1 MPELN
6 HKFTLGRMNK
16 DADERLVQN
25 GEYRDALNTQ
35 VATSDGSDI
44 GTLQNLL
51 GNIDIS
57 HDFINFDPAGTQLG
71 DFEYYCVGSIVDGKT
86 DRIYWMLSG
95 AGKDIIAEYD
105 YTTQVVLPVIV
116 DIYNI
121 NVVAGPGSGRVLNF
135 DKNFLITGINI
146 IDDFLFWTDNNTEP
160 KQINIQ
166 TAKMGCVNPT
176 SLLPDFN
183 YQTDLYVK
191 TRKPE
196 NQVPPF
202 VNVAK
207 MKEEHITVIKK
218 SPKIAPRLEM
228 KNTLRGDHDLDGF
241 IGNIQ
246 TTITFNTSTVQ
257 GSDPVATLQDS
268 DGEWLTNEIAFQ
280 TDSLVDYETGDFL
293 TLTLQGSGGAYTSDQ
308 ELSEIV
314 IEIKS
319 HIEWNHNYIYL
330 TTAYDSP
337 ASVLTDPTKLF
348 IGGVNV
354 PATNIWFR
362 AEIVSGNLTVN
373 STTNLFDVSLKQEDS
388 VFKFKFPR
396 FATRYKYTD
405 GQYSTF
411 SPFSEVAFLPS
422 KFDYLPKEGYNLGM
436 VNSVRKLAIK
446 DFVNKQQIPEDVVEM
461 DILYKESN
469 SPIVY
474 AVDTIKR
481 VDFNAS
487 KYDSWNAININD
499 TSTQNTTGFVRISS
513 EVIHSMIPSNQL
525 LRVYDNVPRKAL
537 AQEIVGNRIVYGNYL
552 QNYNM
557 ENSSSF
563 SVPAL
568 ISLGVVSFSRNSNI
582 TIDAH
587 LTHTTRSLATSGLA
601 MVPQLLN
608 PLHAKSYSPAKSI
621 KTLRTYQ
628 VGVSY
633 IDEFGRETP
642 VFSSSK
648 NSKNSLQVPKSI
660 ADQAG
665 SLKAQMFSMRP
676 EWAKNFKFLI
686 KESSNEYY
694 NLAMDRW
701 YPAQDGNIWLSF
713 PSAERNKV
721 DDETFLILK
730 KRHNSDIFVP
740 DNTKYKIL
748 AIENEAPLFI
758 KTKKVPKKTVFDT
771 ESMPAVPAI
780 PGPPQA
786 AVRLIG
792 TAAAGSNDETTG
804 FPATNGTQIKF
815 YTDDILSLARVI
827 EDEGIINWEFRVRH
841 AVGGTSNWYKIQ
853 SFEKDP
859 VGTYTTIVSKKQ
871 FGLDMGVTSAIPWG
885 NPTAAG
891 AAFDNI
897 QVEFVRNEVKDLPEF
912 DGRFFVK
919 VLADSTIKKSITGQY
934 AGEDSTA
941 WQVTDAI
948 RSQYINPETDY
959 GNTGIPDQ
967 WDNGSVDKWFGSDK
981 NTISIEDMGPS
992 SQGNKMNH
1000 AVHDY
1005 VTSTSPTHGQTYWNQ
1020 AGKISASGNASSG
1033 WFIDKIEA
1041 FRPWK
1046 ITGGMGWDYDMN
1058 NPVTNPNTNGVSN
1071 TTRNDNSYFTNQ
1083 DTGYAQST
1091 YFMGSLCAS
1100 VNGKGYK
1107 QQLKLVGTNT
1117 HSSAPNTY
1125 LNQAD
1130 LKPHGTMLRDG
1141 DTNTYGGVIPS
1152 LGIDKISN
1160 GGGDIIHLSYSG
1172 VGSDEPLTPLSSL
1185 NQLKTRLDDAAWAV
1199 SFVDD
1204 VSFITAI
1211 TQQGALW
1218 RWAEDPD
1225 GIIYRTS
1232 GYDPS
1237 SMSGTL
1243 TQQEWNNNTFDK
1255 KDGGLGVGLYNY
1267 TSFCDYIV
1275 PHLVHYVQEWLFFSP
1290 SKIDSKQRS
1299 HFVSVG
1305 RRDTDK
1311 SSLGILAILG
1321 ADITFAGLLAGALVD
1336 LNNSQATSAGGWGGT
1351 GNAHYEYPSFTKEW
1365 GKARNRRRRYMFA
1378 AKPFI
1383 DANGKIIDISVNSST
1398 LGNVT
1403 NNPDPTTGVSTQT
1416 GNYLPTNDPGLTPHF
1431 LGDGTLLPRDPA
1443 LASSA
1448 SVPVRPSTDAPG
1460 IRPDGVYS
1468 DFNGTVPAI
1477 KTTDAAGAQSEAP
1490 GSCTFELVVPFIE
1503 TDDGDEFT
1511 TTNPA
1516 IWETEPKKDLDLD
1529 LYYEVGQTYPT
1540 DLNSTTMEQFVG
1552 PIRDYDVLFPKRN
1565 FNTKVTCFTPSSM
1578 FYSKA
1583 EFPLNSGAVYDLT
1596 SATAAGDPGLVGS
1609 AIPGSDDIRVV
1620 SHSIPAS
1627 NAYCTDGV
1635 SLDEA
1640 TCLAPN
1646 LWYDGEDGSDH
1657 HVWLEDVNGVPL
1669 IGDDASLIMY
1679 PGQVVPA
1686 QGSFL
1691 RFTREDGSTTESKVM
1706 SQAQITGPTL
1716 DPITGA
1722 QLGAVLH
1729 NAYELDSNSHNY
1741 EVSLPW
1747 HNCYSFGNGVESNRV
1762 RDDYNQVFIDK
1773 GAKVST
1779 VLEEPYLEDRRSSGL
1794 IYSGIYNSMSNVN
1807 NLNQFIQA
1815 EKITKDLN
1823 PDGGSIQKLYTRDTN
1838 LVTIC
1843 EDKVFKILASKDA
1856 LFNADGNPQLVA
1868 TNKVL
1873 GEATTFAGDYGIST
1887 NPESFAVDSFR
1898 MYFTDRVRGAV
1909 IRLSQDGITPI
1920 SSIGMAD
1927 WFNDNLV
1934 QAKRLVGSFDDK
1946 KKEYNLNL
1954 GYFDYATYS
1963 VDILCDAKTILDP
1976 LTGQVI
1982 SQVFTIV
1989 PPGVL
1994 VLNGTDA
2001 SKFSIG
2007 DIVNGEGIKPNS
2019 VITAIDYQG
2028 GGAWWIKLN
2037 QTPDLADLWALLP
2050 QGQTLPFVYGTY
2062 FTFPTRIT
2070 ASVETQPSNTIS
2082 FSEKNKGWV
2091 SFKSFLK
2098 EGGLSLNNE
2107 YFTFKHG
2114 MLNQH
2119 HTNPVHNNFYG
2130 QQFDSSV
2137 EVLFNEIPGSV
2148 KSFGALNYEG
2158 SQSHITQ
2165 DLQNSA
2171 EYWDNKDKLG
2181 WYVSNVYTD
2190 LQEGDLH
2197 EFKDKE
2203 NKWFSQLKGV
2213 TTKWLDDGMG
2223 GNIDT
2228 NEFSYQGID
2237 DNSGVTI
2244 IDGGYTS
2251 WDCYPGGESIRDCT
2265 QGEQP
2270 VARDVNGNLYRH
2282 YDAIAAAAAGN
2293 PSLQNPSWI
2302 NYLWMNS
2309 ANPGG
2314 IALSNGQTSGVWNSG
2329 YSIGYTG
2336 TFGTGTVYDDNSP
2349 SIVMG
2354 QSEAKFPC
2362 FVNGVDN
2369 TDGNYTMHAGTALTG
2384 INCDPNGIP
2393 YLYAHNFLYLYEYG
2407 NSSSAPNCGFANLLT
2422 SSGQSVHDAFGA
2434 GNLVYKLEYDINGNS
2449 IFGPNVD
2456 GIIDM
2461 MSLAEID
2468 WDQQGDSCRV
2478 CGPTRIP
2485 PRCIEIPGLSG
2496 VYANEQLCLS
2506 DPTTACGSLCTYRGT
2521 MDTILVHAT
2530 DSDCA
2535 LGSVHVN
2542 FPVLDPSASF
2552 WNVSYTAV
2560 NVVNTLAGTIYDD
2573 PVTYYFFGDSNSHV
2587 LDGGEWMATITDS
2600 NGCTVTKDFE
2610 ILCNYNPPV
2619 SCVNNFNS
2627 VINVVDATE
2636 DGVGNCPQT
2645 LADGSID
2652 VTITSISPSATT
2664 WSVQY
2669 LSLIN
2674 GILTS
2679 IFIDDNFGSGYQIN
2693 SSSYLG
2699 NLDSGDYVVRVS
2711 DNADCVADFSVAVL
2725 CVAVPII
2732 VCGSG
2737 LYDLTNPVNVQP
2749 TSPNCNNG
2757 AISWDLAISPNYSS
2771 NGAPPPTTVTVT
2783 FHESITPNIPITTT
2797 NYPFTQLPLTISNT
2811 GLSAGITYAYTISD
2825 NNGCATFRSWSAYT
2839 CVASIPGCMDSQS
2852 INYDPLATVD
2862 NGSCI
2867 RPPRINKHRSQ
2878 HSANCSPSGTYGAY
2892 ECIGDDLETGWDR
2905 VKEVRVNTSATSFT
2919 IQYYRYSSTSWP
2931 GCPTDIN
2938 INTPIAQQFQLPA
2951 SATPVGPLQGP
2962 FFVSNL
2968 NVTQTYGPNVIIE
2981 SQQGNGPQFH
2991 LDLGGMDNLSNN
3003 ACSGKKYAI
3012 EITDNNGLSSAVC
3025 IDIGN
3030 KPRVTQLNDSG
3041 HIAMNAVF
3049 QVPMGSGWNWHQ
3061 YPDSNNPFWHA
3072 FAPKATITVTDA
3084 TGPNCD
3090 DGQIEVSNVIVGGC
3104 SGNYSVSLVFA
3115 PGEIG
3120 GQLPCNTYT
3129 CWDHPDN
3136 VVNVGIP
3143 SSSSNSV
3150 VFGNL
3155 NSTAIMHPLYPG
3167 YGQGNYYIQ
3176 ILDNMGNR
3184 ARYKSWIHHSP
3195 GVLLPNG
3202 NLIVSC

>member
-25 GEYRDALNTQ
+25 GEYRDALNAQ
-35 VATSDGSDI
+35 VATSDGSDT

-51 GNIDIS
+51 GNTDIS

-71 DFEYYCVGSIVDGKT
+71 DFEYHCIGSIVDGKT

-95 AGKDIIAEYD
+95 IGKDIIAEYD

-135 DKNFLITGINI
+135 DKNYLITGINI

-166 TAKMGCVNPT
+166 TAKMGCVEPKT
-176 SLLPDFN
+176 LLPDFN

-218 SPKIAPRLEM
+218 SPKIAPRLQM
-228 KNTLRGDHDLDGF
+228 KNTLRGDTDLDGF
-241 IGNIQ
+241 YGNIQ
-246 TTITFNTSTVQ
+246 TTITID
-257 GSDPVATLQDS
+257 DPVATLQDNDS
-268 DGEWLTNEIAFQ
+268 EWLTNEISFQ

-293 TLTLQGSGGAYTSDQ
+293 TLTLLGGGGAYTSNQ

-319 HIEWNHNYIYL
+319 HIEYNNDYNYL
-330 TTAYDSP
+330 TNYYDSG
-337 ASVLTDPTKLF
+337 SDLTDPTKLF
-348 IGGVNV
+348 VGGVNV

-474 AVDTIKR
+474 AVDTVKR

-568 ISLGVVSFSRNSNI
+568 ISLGVASFSRNSNI

-587 LTHTTRSLATSGLA
+587 LTHTTRKLSSVGAA

-648 NSKNSLQVPKSI
+648 NSKNSLQIPKSV

-665 SLKAQMFSMRP
+665 SLKAQMFSMHP

-748 AIENEAPLFI
+748 AIDNEAPLFI
-758 KTKKVPKKTVFDT
+758 KTKRVPKKTVFDGAGV
-771 ESMPAVPAI
+771 SGRI
-780 PGPPQA
+780 
-786 AVRLIG
+786 IG
-792 TAAAGSNDETTG
+792 TAALGFNDENTG
-804 FPATNGTQIKF
+804 FPAPDGTEISLETN
-815 YTDDILSLARVI
+815 SI
-827 EDEGIINWEFRVRH
+827 EALTAIIEKESIRGWEFRVRH
-841 AVGGTSNWYKIQ
+841 AVGGTSDWYKVQ
-853 SFEKDP
+853 SFEKKVNTD
-859 VGTYTTIVSKKQ
+859 YTTVVSKKQ
-871 FGLDMGVTSAIPWG
+871 FGVDMGVTNPVSWS
-885 NPTAAG
+885 NPTAATT
-891 AAFDNI
+891 AFQSINI
-897 QVEFVRNEVKDLPEF
+897 EFVRREANDLPEF

-919 VLADSTIKKSITGQY
+919 VLADSTIKKAIVGQY
-934 AGEDSTA
+934 ASESTE

-948 RSQYINPETDY
+948 RSQYINPEIDY
-959 GNTGIPDQ
+959 GTGIND
-967 WDNGSVDKWFGSDK
+967 WDNGSVDKWFGAPDLD
-981 NTISIEDMGPS
+981 TISIENMGNPGDS
-992 SQGNKMNH
+992 NGLAH
-1000 AVHDY
+1000 AIHD
-1005 VTSTSPTHGQTYWNQ
+1005 SMSDGGQVYWDK
-1020 AGKISASGNASSG
+1020 AGKTSASGNTSSG

-1046 ITGGMGWDYDMN
+1046 ITGSQGWNYDDGN
-1058 NPVTNPNTNGVSN
+1058 GTVTPA
-1071 TTRNDNSYFTNQ
+1071 RNDNSYFTNQ
-1083 DTGYAQST
+1083 DTSNPQANEFFATAANGI
-1091 YFMGSLCAS
+1091 
-1100 VNGKGYK
+1100 NGKGWP

-1117 HSSAPNTY
+1117 HSSTGNNY
-1125 LNQAD
+1125 LNHSD
-1130 LKPHGTMLRDG
+1130 LKAPDTMLRDG
-1141 DTNTYGGVIPS
+1141 IAFEYGGIIPS
-1152 LGIDKISN
+1152 LGIDKVDN
-1160 GGGDIIHLSYSG
+1160 IIHLSHSG
-1172 VGSDEPLTPLSSL
+1172 VGSDEPLIHLSSL
-1185 NQLKTRLDDAAWAV
+1185 NQLKPDFNDWGQTYADEI
-1199 SFVDD
+1199 
-1204 VSFITAI
+1204 SFITSI

-1218 RWAEDPD
+1218 RWKEDPD

-1237 SMSGTL
+1237 MGL
-1243 TQQEWNNNTFDK
+1243 TQQEWNRNTYDN
-1255 KDGGLGVGLYNY
+1255 KDNGLGVSLYNY
-1267 TSFCDYIV
+1267 TSFCDYMI
-1275 PHLVHYVQEWLFFSP
+1275 PHRKRYYLYNPFGSNRQWDAKWFT
-1290 SKIDSKQRS
+1290 
-1299 HFVSVG
+1299 HFVSAG
-1305 RRDTDK
+1305 RRDEYINSALIFGIIGFDSTMAGHLAHAIDD
-1311 SSLGILAILG
+1311 LGN
-1321 ADITFAGLLAGALVD
+1321 TF
-1336 LNNSQATSAGGWGGT
+1336 SAGGWAPNLSKGPT
-1351 GNAHYEYPSFTKEW
+1351 YEYPSFTKEAR
-1365 GKARNRRRRYMFA
+1365 KARNRRRRYMFA

-1383 DANGKIIDISVNSST
+1383 DGTGKVIDDSVNPST

-1403 NNPDPTTGVSTQT
+1403 NNPDPTTGFSTQT
-1416 GNYLPTNDPGLTPHF
+1416 GNYLPTNDPDLTPHF
-1431 LGDGTLLPRDPA
+1431 LDDGTVLPRDPA

-1468 DFNGTVPAI
+1468 GFNGTVPAI
-1477 KTTDAAGAQSEAP
+1477 RTTDALGTTFSEAP
-1490 GSCTFELVVPFIE
+1490 GSCTFELVIPWIN
-1503 TDDGDEFT
+1503 TDDSDDFT

-1552 PIRDYDVLFPKRN
+1552 PIRDYDVLSPERN

-1578 FYSKA
+1578 FYSKTQVM
-1583 EFPLNSGAVYDLT
+1583 LTSGAVYDLT
-1596 SATAAGDPGLVGS
+1596 SATAAGDPGLAGS

-1646 LWYDGEDGSDH
+1646 IWHDGEDGSDH

-1747 HNCYSFGNGVESNRV
+1747 HNCYSFGNGVESNRI

-1954 GYFDYATYS
+1954 AYFDYSTYS
-1963 VDILCDAKTILDP
+1963 VGILCSVLVVQGP
-1976 LTGQVI
+1976 SLPGQPPAYQYTTYQPI
-1982 SQVFTIV
+1982 

-1994 VLNGTDA
+1994 VLNGSDA
-2001 SKFSIG
+2001 SKFSVG
-2007 DIVNGEGIKPNS
+2007 DTVDGQAIPLGS
-2019 VITAIDYQG
+2019 VITAIEYYG
-2028 GGAWWIKLN
+2028 GGEWRIKLN
-2037 QTPDLADLWALLP
+2037 QTPDIADLWALLP
-2050 QGQTLPFVYGTY
+2050 PGETKPYVYGTKA
-2062 FTFPTRIT
+2062 TFPTVIT
-2070 ASVETQPSNTIS
+2070 ASQEAQPSNTIS

-2165 DLQNSA
+2165 DLNNSA

-2181 WYVSNVYTD
+2181 WYVSEMYTNLQEVD
-2190 LQEGDLH
+2190 LQ

-2203 NKWFSQLKGV
+2203 GKWFSQLKGV

-2237 DNSGVTI
+2237 DISGVSI
-2244 IDGGYTS
+2244 ISGGYTS
-2251 WDCYPGGESIRDCT
+2251 WDCDSAGQSIRDCT
-2265 QGEQP
+2265 QGKQP
-2270 VARDVNGNLYRH
+2270 VARDVNGDLYKH

-2314 IALSNGQTSGVWNSG
+2314 IALSNGQSSGVWESG
-2329 YSIGYTG
+2329 YNIGYTG
-2336 TFGTGTVYDDNSP
+2336 TPGTGAGYDDNSP

-2354 QSEAKFPC
+2354 QSTANFPC

-2369 TDGNYTMHAGTALTG
+2369 ADGNYTIHAGTALTG
-2384 INCDPNGIP
+2384 INCDPNGPP
-2393 YLYAHNFLYLYEYG
+2393 YLYAANFRYIYFYG
-2407 NSSSAPNCGFANLLT
+2407 NSSSAPACGFANLLT
-2422 SSGQSVHDAFGA
+2422 SSGQNVNDAFGD
-2434 GNLVYKLEYDINGNS
+2434 GNLVYKLEYDALGNS

-2456 GIIDM
+2456 GIINM
-2461 MSLAEID
+2461 MDAAGIP
-2468 WDQQGDSCRV
+2468 WDQENDSCRS
-2478 CGPTRIP
+2478 CRSISKP
-2485 PRCIEIPGLSG
+2485 PECVEISGLSG
-2496 VYANEQLCLS
+2496 AYANEQLCLS
-2506 DPTTACGSLCTYRGT
+2506 DPNTVCGALCTYVT
-2521 MDTILVHAT
+2521 NIDTIVVNAT
-2530 DSDCA
+2530 DVDCA

-2560 NVVNTLAGTIYDD
+2560 NVPTRATGSIENDL
-2573 PVTYYFFGDSNSHV
+2573 VTYYFFGDSNSYV
-2587 LDGGEWMATITDS
+2587 LDAGEWRATTIDS
-2600 NGCTVTKDFE
+2600 NGCKATKDFE

-2627 VINVVDATE
+2627 VINVVDATQFLPTNPNIC
-2636 DGVGNCPQT
+2636 VSNP
-2645 LADGSID
+2645 DGSLD
-2652 VTITSISPSATT
+2652 VTVTSISTGATT
-2664 WSVQY
+2664 WFVEY
-2669 LSLIN
+2669 FSLIN

-2679 IFIDDNFGSGYQIN
+2679 IYVDNNFGPGYQIN

-2699 NLDSGDYVVRVS
+2699 NLVDGDYVVLIS
-2711 DNADCVADFSVAVL
+2711 DNAGCDADYNVHVNCSIA
-2725 CVAVPII
+2725 PPI
-2732 VCGSG
+2732 VCGYG
-2737 LYDLTNPVNVQP
+2737 LYDLTNAVSVHP

-2757 AISWDLAISPNYSS
+2757 SVSWNLAISPNYSS
-2771 NGAPPPTTVTVT
+2771 NGAPPPITVIVT
-2783 FHESITPNIPITTT
+2783 FHESTTPNIPITTT
-2797 NYPFTQLPLTISNT
+2797 SYAANQLPLNISNT
-2811 GLSAGITYAYTISD
+2811 GLSAGVTYGYTISD
-2825 NNGCATFRSWSAYT
+2825 NNNCSLGHSWSAF
-2839 CVASIPGCMDSQS
+2839 P
-2852 INYDPLATVD
+2852 
-2862 NGSCI
+2862 
-2867 RPPRINKHRSQ
+2867 
-2878 HSANCSPSGTYGAY
+2878 CST
-2892 ECIGDDLETGWDR
+2892 
-2905 VKEVRVNTSATSFT
+2905 
-2919 IQYYRYSSTSWP
+2919 
-2931 GCPTDIN
+2931 
-2938 INTPIAQQFQLPA
+2938 TPIA
-2951 SATPVGPLQGP
+2951 SSWDCDG
-2962 FFVSNL
+2962 
-2968 NVTQTYGPNVIIE
+2968 
-2981 SQQGNGPQFH
+2981 QGNCYDPGTGLGLYPTLTSCTNVCPCGAIGVNAWQIYPSWDRDGT
-2991 LDLGGMDNLSNN
+2991 DLANGLIVLEYNDAYGDQYFLNHTITAVDSAGNNLPVTSYAPLNPGQAVPSHYVYIGGYNWTSPGMSYQGNL
-3003 ACSGKKYAI
+3003 AGGTYTVTW
-3012 EITDNNGLSSAVC
+3012 TDNNNGATTSARFHVPTTT
-3025 IDIGN
+3025 DWN
-3030 KPRVTQLNDSG
+3030 N
-3041 HIAMNAVF
+3041 AMNNSYF
-3049 QVPMGSGWNWHQ
+3049 TCNPPISGQSTLLTTGSNQVPPILKWD
-3061 YPDSNNPFWHA
+3061 YTSNRIRRAHGNMQLTGAHA
-3072 FAPKATITVTDA
+3072 FFDQMIKDYYTGLDANGVFAGFNFAAPIPTLSISPNGSNFPIVPGVNDKFKYSLGDDYPTAYPGGCLPLPG
-3084 TGPNCD
+3084 GPSGCTNCCPVN
-3090 DGQIEVSNVIVGGC
+3090 EVSEVIFYLDINWEKHGAATPY
-3104 SGNYSVSLVFA
+3104 NYCL
-3115 PGEIG
+3115 
-3120 GQLPCNTYT
+3120 
-3129 CWDHPDN
+3129 
-3136 VVNVGIP
+3136 
-3143 SSSSNSV
+3143 
-3150 VFGNL
+3150 
-3155 NSTAIMHPLYPG
+3155 
-3167 YGQGNYYIQ
+3167 
-3176 ILDNMGNR
+3176 
-3184 ARYKSWIHHSP
+3184 
-3195 GVLLPNG
+3195 
-3202 NLIVSC
+3202 